1 MAKSP
6 YARKEWLR
14 KHSTSKEMRWLNNG
28 IDAAVKGVGSG
39 RKSIQAPGSTQ
50 EDWSRTALSKG
61 QLRAAIIIGA
71 ILPLFGIAG
80 LEGQEPG
87 GAFFLAE
94 FLLFMLPFFLAV
106 LVFMLFNKSTRS
118 GESGESKAESSD
130 SKLYDGPDLT
140 DEAQYTPK
148 PEWMG
153 EMVPINSRSDARM
166 LAPQF
171 LKQAQESAKILQT
184 TTEPA
189 VFFER
194 YDFCVGRLQQ
204 LEECKKYGVPVGTT
218 ADFAKYRSLS
228 FRDGAVSEIIHRVA
242 DKYSVKIESLKT
254 GKAKKNWAEKYSK
267 AFEPYLPYMS
277 NAQWTEFVEV
287 SEELSSLAEKDNM
300 ESE

>member
-28 IDAAVKGVGSG
+28 IDAAVKGIGSG

-118 GESGESKAESSD
+118 GES
-130 SKLYDGPDLT
+130 
-140 DEAQYTPK
+140 
-148 PEWMG
+148 W
-153 EMVPINSRSDARM
+153 
-166 LAPQF
+166 
-171 LKQAQESAKILQT
+171 
-184 TTEPA
+184 
-189 VFFER
+189 
-194 YDFCVGRLQQ
+194 
-204 LEECKKYGVPVGTT
+204 
-218 ADFAKYRSLS
+218 
-228 FRDGAVSEIIHRVA
+228 
-242 DKYSVKIESLKT
+242 
-254 GKAKKNWAEKYSK
+254 
-267 AFEPYLPYMS
+267 
-277 NAQWTEFVEV
+277 
-287 SEELSSLAEKDNM
+287 
-300 ESE
+300 

>member
-28 IDAAVKGVGSG
+28 IDAAVKGIGSG

-118 GESGESKAESSD
+118 GESCESKAEPSD
-130 SKLYDGPDLT
+130 SKLDDGPDLT

-153 EMVPINSRSDARM
+153 KMVPINSRADARM

-171 LKQAQESAKILQT
+171 LKQAQESAKILSS
-184 TTEPA
+184 TTEPS
-189 VFFER
+189 VFFMR
-194 YDFCVGRLQQ
+194 YDFCVGRLIQ
-204 LEECKKYGVPVGTT
+204 LEDCKKYGVKVTT
-218 ADFAKYRSLS
+218 TSSLEKYLDLTFREEAVNEIVQRTQEKYR
-228 FRDGAVSEIIHRVA
+228 D
-242 DKYSVKIESLKT
+242 KIESLKSP
-254 GKAKKNWAEKYSK
+254 KAKQNWAIKYHR
-267 AFEPYLPYMS
+267 AFEPYLLYMS
-277 NAQWTEFVEV
+277 DNAKTKLDECSAELYALTEI
-287 SEELSSLAEKDNM
+287 
-300 ESE
+300 

>member
-28 IDAAVKGVGSG
+28 IDAAVKGIGSG

-118 GESGESKAESSD
+118 GESCESKAE
-130 SKLYDGPDLT
+130 PQIQNWT
-140 DEAQYTPK
+140 
-148 PEWMG
+148 MG
-153 EMVPINSRSDARM
+153 
-166 LAPQF
+166 Q
-171 LKQAQESAKILQT
+171 ILQMKRST
-184 TTEPA
+184 PRSRNGWEKWSLLTP
-189 VFFER
+189 V
-194 YDFCVGRLQQ
+194 QMP
-204 LEECKKYGVPVGTT
+204 ECWPLN
-218 ADFAKYRSLS
+218 F
-228 FRDGAVSEIIHRVA
+228 
-242 DKYSVKIESLKT
+242 
-254 GKAKKNWAEKYSK
+254 
-267 AFEPYLPYMS
+267 
-277 NAQWTEFVEV
+277 
-287 SEELSSLAEKDNM
+287 
-300 ESE
+300 

>member
-118 GESGESKAESSD
+118 GESGESKAESQIQNC
-130 SKLYDGPDLT
+130 T
-140 DEAQYTPK
+140 
-148 PEWMG
+148 
-153 EMVPINSRSDARM
+153 MV
-166 LAPQF
+166 Q
-171 LKQAQESAKILQT
+171 ILQMKRNT
-184 TTEPA
+184 PRSRNGWEKWFPSTP
-189 VFFER
+189 V
-194 YDFCVGRLQQ
+194 QMP
-204 LEECKKYGVPVGTT
+204 ECWPLN
-218 ADFAKYRSLS
+218 F
-228 FRDGAVSEIIHRVA
+228 
-242 DKYSVKIESLKT
+242 
-254 GKAKKNWAEKYSK
+254 
-267 AFEPYLPYMS
+267 
-277 NAQWTEFVEV
+277 
-287 SEELSSLAEKDNM
+287 
-300 ESE
+300 

>member
-1 MAKSP
+1 
-6 YARKEWLR
+6 
-14 KHSTSKEMRWLNNG
+14 
-28 IDAAVKGVGSG
+28 
-39 RKSIQAPGSTQ
+39 
-50 EDWSRTALSKG
+50 
-61 QLRAAIIIGA
+61 
-71 ILPLFGIAG
+71 
-80 LEGQEPG
+80 
-87 GAFFLAE
+87 
-94 FLLFMLPFFLAV
+94 
-106 LVFMLFNKSTRS
+106 
-118 GESGESKAESSD
+118 
-130 SKLYDGPDLT
+130 
-140 DEAQYTPK
+140 
-148 PEWMG
+148 
-153 EMVPINSRSDARM
+153 MVPINSRADARM

-204 LEECKKYGVPVGTT
+204 LEECKQYGVPVGTT

-242 DKYSVKIESLKT
+242 DKYSAKIESLKT

-277 NAQWTEFVEV
+277 NAQRTEFVEV